1 MELTLEGLQ
10 SLLNDLSSIIQ
21 IFFFILGT
29 SLIIIPLLFS
39 LTFYHD
45 NMIISSSTTITKTTI
60 FRLYQLSKRITH
72 HINIWLLMGFE
83 EFGIF
88 PLLDRISYWLPTL
101 SFSSS
106 NNSTSNISP
115 SDSINYKLANVCI
128 KPPLTKHDN
137 ILMVPGL
144 VNTGNTCYLNSVLQ
158 ALSSLPRLQIYLD
171 QINQQYA
178 PHRLPVTRSLL
189 KTLRLLSKPI
199 DEHQQ
204 NNLLSFRP
212 IEIVSAINTNH
223 KVINREQQ
231 DAHELFQ
238 LLSGALDTEETNA
251 IVKNHMGNGLKDIL
265 NWSHGHPS
273 SSPLLL
279 KDDISKP
286 SLYQYQARQHSNPFV
301 GLLANRLS
309 CTRCGYTEA
318 IRHSSFNNI
327 QLNLPLTSTATLDE
341 CLEQVAAME
350 YLDDASCRKCSIVD
364 LVERLGNESE
374 QLKKSAKQSKNT
386 KLKKEMLTKM
396 VQVEMQ
402 RRELDHRL
410 TTGSIEEE
418 LPTKEQLHV
427 PYRSIY
433 GKSSKQAMFAKPPK
447 VLCLHISR
455 SAFHPSGVIYKNKC
469 HLQFPEFLD
478 LQQYCTNGTLNTKS
492 DTPISD
498 NSNNNDHIEKQQQQ
512 QQQQR
517 QSILNTYKLMSVIVH
532 YGSHNYGHFIAYKR
546 RLTTDGC
553 SCLECKTNPKDC
565 IWQGKETWYRISDE
579 NVDICTIDEVLL
591 ANPYMLLYE
600 SMEPMTTT
608 TDVISL
614 SSPLSTSVTTI
625 HPIKRKSISI
635 NNTTASASLSLSST
649 HFNDHIDLLNSLKQ
663 EHNKLVHP
671 NLSTNTNTAITA
683 TSTSTTITT
692 TTDQLQ
698 ADTSVYN
705 SQKLNQHQQRRDSRL
720 VHRSQQRRKM
730 SWETY
735 AVIPTSC
742 N

>member
-1 MELTLEGLQ
+1 
-10 SLLNDLSSIIQ
+10 
-21 IFFFILGT
+21 
-29 SLIIIPLLFS
+29 
-39 LTFYHD
+39 
-45 NMIISSSTTITKTTI
+45 MIISSSTTITKTTI

-72 HINIWLLMGFE
+72 HIHIWLLMGFE

-101 SFSSS
+101 SFNS
-106 NNSTSNISP
+106 NSNSASNISP

-128 KPPLTKHDN
+128 KPPLSKHDN
-137 ILMVPGL
+137 LLMVPGL

-158 ALSSLPRLQIYLD
+158 ALSSLPRLQLYLD
-171 QINQQYA
+171 QINQQYV
-178 PHRLPVTRSLL
+178 PHHLPVTRSLL

-238 LLSGALDTEETNA
+238 LLSGALDMEETNA

-265 NWSHGHPS
+265 NWSPELSSSSSLS

-279 KDDISKP
+279 KDDIST
-286 SLYQYQARQHSNPFV
+286 SSQHQYQARQHNNPFV

-327 QLNLPLTSTATLDE
+327 QLNLPLTSTTTLDE

-350 YLDDASCRKCSIVD
+350 YLDDASCRKCSIID

-374 QLKKSAKQSKNT
+374 QLKQTAKQSKNT
-386 KLKKEMLTKM
+386 KLKKETLTKM

-410 TTGSIEEE
+410 ATGSIEEE

-469 HLQFPEFLD
+469 HLQFPEFLNM
-478 LQQYCTNGTLNTKS
+478 QQYCTNGTLSTKS

-498 NSNNNDHIEKQQQQ
+498 NSNNNDHTEEKQH
-512 QQQQR
+512 QQR
-517 QSILNTYKLMSVIVH
+517 QSLINTYKLMSVIVH

-546 RLTTDGC
+546 RLATDGC
-553 SCLECKTNPKDC
+553 SCLECKTSPKDC

-600 SMEPMTTT
+600 SMEPITTT
-608 TDVISL
+608 IDTISL

-625 HPIKRKSISI
+625 HPIKRKSTSLS
-635 NNTTASASLSLSST
+635 NTSASSSLSSLSSSST
-649 HFNDHIDLLNSLKQ
+649 HFSDHIDLLNSLKQ
-663 EHNKLVHP
+663 EHNKLIHP
-671 NLSTNTNTAITA
+671 SLSTNTNTTVTA
-683 TSTSTTITT
+683 TTT
-692 TTDQLQ
+692 TTTTTTMTDQLQ

-735 AVIPTSC
+735 SVIPTSC